1 MSELE
6 SSLLTNG
13 VRILTD
19 RQSDARSVSLGIWVQ
34 VGSRDEPR
42 HLSGVS
48 HFLEHLLAKG
58 TSNRSSVEIGEKVD
72 EMGGELN
79 PFTTREHTCLFAH
92 VRDVDAPD
100 ALELLLDL
108 LVSPALDRTSV
119 ESERQV
125 ILEEIRAN
133 ESQGEWVAH
142 EALLGALFEEHPL
155 SNSVLGDPEQLVAI
169 DKEDIKSFHRSH
181 YHRANALVVAGVGA
195 VNHDDVVEQA
205 CYALESLVPQD
216 RPRAVLKPYAPPR
229 EVSIHR
235 PVEQAHVAVGVPG
248 LAAND
253 PDRFASEALTYILGG
268 GMAGRFVTEIRE
280 QRGIAYEA
288 YSYQENFTDAGIVSL
303 HANVAPESASQAIGV
318 ALETLASLTSNSITQ
333 RELTRAKRHL
343 SGRLAL
349 DLEDTAVRMEQAVL
363 PVLHG
368 TNAATENQDP
378 LRMYDLL
385 TMDDI
390 ERVLS
395 RLPLSEPTI
404 VTVQPTYNA

>member
-1 MSELE
+1 MGKLE
-6 SSLLTNG
+6 SSMLNNG

-19 RQSDARSVSLGIWVQ
+19 RRSDANSVSLGVWVQ

-58 TSNRSSVEIGEKVD
+58 TANRSGIEIAEKVD

-92 VRDVDAPD
+92 VRDVDAYD
-100 ALELLLDL
+100 ALELLLEL
-108 LVSPALDRTSV
+108 LVSPALDRVSV
-119 ESERQV
+119 ENERQV

-142 EALLGALFEEHPL
+142 EALLGAMFKEHPL
-155 SNSVLGDPEQLVAI
+155 GNPILGDPERLAAI
-169 DKEDIKSFHRSH
+169 GKEDIRAFHRNH
-181 YHRANALVVAGVGA
+181 YCKSNALVVAGVGA
-195 VNHDDVVEQA
+195 VDHDDVVEQV
-205 CYALESLVPQD
+205 CHALESLVPQD
-216 RPRAVLKPYAPPR
+216 RSRAVLWPYAPPG
-229 EVSIHR
+229 EVNIHR
-235 PVEQAHVAVGVPG
+235 PVEQAYVAVGVPG

-253 PDRFASEALTYILGG
+253 PDRYALEALTYILGG

-280 QRGIAYEA
+280 RRGIAYEA
-288 YSYQENFTDAGIVSL
+288 YSYQDNFTDAGIVSL
-303 HANVAPESASQAIGV
+303 HANVAPKSASQAIEV

-333 RELTRAKRHL
+333 RELARAKRHL

-349 DLEDTAVRMEQAVL
+349 DLEDTAVRMEQVAL
-363 PVLHG
+363 PVLHR
-368 TNAATENQDP
+368 ASAVSENQDY

-385 TMDDI
+385 TLDNI
-390 ERVLS
+390 ERCLS
-395 RLPLSEPTI
+395 RLSLSEPTI
-404 VTVQPTYNA
+404 VTVRST